1 MAHGPVVHNLGRASM
16 ALWSKLP
23 PPLLETRTV
32 RALGHAIH
40 KTVCRFAPRGTAGS
54 TWFLRNI
61 PLLSGIAEQIHN
73 MRPTG
78 EVRICD
84 IGCSTGAEVY
94 SVLWMLRKRYPQIPV
109 SMLAMDLSP
118 AAVAAGQAA
127 KYAANSLVLRSQ
139 HLDDATRQE
148 MFDREG
154 GHEAFFDSGFA
165 STNAEPLFNS
175 GFASASPEPRYVVK
189 PWLREGVRWM
199 VADATDPEIAA
210 RIGAQDVVLAN
221 NFLVHMNDN
230 AAMNCMINLARL
242 VRPGGLFVCRGTDLD
257 VRETAV
263 AELGFRP
270 VTSYIE
276 EIHNAEPELDA
287 RSGWPW
293 RYWGLE
299 PIDKSRANWTQ
310 RYASMFIAPSAET
323 FYRGDRADGDLRG

>member
-1 MAHGPVVHNLGRASM
+1 MAHGPVVHNLAKASM

-40 KTVCRFAPRGTAGS
+40 QTVCRFAPRGTVCS
-54 TWFLRNI
+54 TWFLRNL

-73 MRPTG
+73 MRPAG

-118 AAVAAGQAA
+118 AAVEVGRAG
-127 KYAANSLVLRSQ
+127 KYKIDSLVFRSEQ
-139 HLDDATRQE
+139 MDDATRQE

-154 GHEAFFDSGFA
+154 EDYSI
-165 STNAEPLFNS
+165 
-175 GFASASPEPRYVVK
+175 K
-189 PWLREGVRWM
+189 PWLGQDVRWM
-199 VADATDPEIAA
+199 VADATDPEIAP

-221 NFLVHMNDN
+221 NFLVHMKDN

-242 VRPGGLFVCRGTDLD
+242 VRPGGLFVCRGVDLD
-257 VRETAV
+257 VRETA
-263 AELGFRP
+263 AEQLGLRP

-276 EIHNAEPELDA
+276 EIHNAELDFDA

-299 PIDKSRANWTQ
+299 PIDKSRKNWTQ

-323 FYRGDRADGDLRG
+323 FYRGERQQSGKD

>member
-1 MAHGPVVHNLGRASM
+1 MAHSPVVHNLGKASM
-16 ALWSKLP
+16 AIWSKLP
-23 PPLLETRTV
+23 PPLLESPMF

-40 KTVCRFAPRGTAGS
+40 KAVRRYAPRGTACS
-54 TWFLRNI
+54 TWFFRNM

-94 SVLWMLRKRYPQIPV
+94 SILWMLRKRYPQIPV

-118 AAVAAGQAA
+118 AAVEVGQAG
-127 KYAANSLVLRSQ
+127 KYKVNSLVFRSE
-139 HLDDATRQE
+139 HMDDAAGQE

-154 GHEAFFDSGFA
+154 DLFDSGFA
-165 STNAEPLFNS
+165 AQ
-175 GFASASPEPRYVVK
+175 YVVK

-242 VRPGGLFVCRGTDLD
+242 VRPGGLFVCRGVDLD
-257 VRETAV
+257 VRETA
-263 AELGFRP
+263 AEQLGLRP

-276 EIHNAEPELDA
+276 EIHNAEPDFDA
-287 RSGWPW
+287 RTGWPW

-299 PIDKSRANWTQ
+299 PIDKARKNWTQ

-323 FYRGDRADGDLRG
+323 FYRGELQTRGRE